1 MSYTGT
7 TPKFDSVEGDNIKV
21 DGNTISSTN
30 TDGNINLLPDGTGKV
45 TVPTQTQGDNST
57 AAASTEY
64 VDASSAAV
72 QANLDQEIIDRAD
85 ADAQTLVDANAY
97 TDAQIAAYPGEI
109 TTAANVGTGSGVY
122 KEKIDSELKFKSLVA
137 GSNVTITS
145 SADELIIS
153 SSGAA
158 SEEAYFITVIDVFS
172 GDGLE
177 TDFTLS
183 ESIDSVNK
191 LDIHIGGIYQEKAS
205 YSVAGTTLSFS
216 EAPPAGT
223 NNIEVI
229 VHKVLIGSLG
239 GGTTGQALIKN
250 SSDEGDFAWASFP
263 TDPME
268 IFNVTITKAS
278 NDTSL
283 TGLLHFKAPKNLVIS
298 SFKAQLFEK
307 GATAS
312 GTLSVDVKKNSSPDN
327 VGMTSM
333 FSILPS
339 FDFASAVNYAQST
352 GTLSTTSVSEGEYL
366 RLDIPSIPASFTG
379 TIQIVMYA

>member
-1 MSYTGT
+1 MSYTGS

-30 TDGNINLLPDGTGKV
+30 ENGDINLAPNGTGKV
-45 TVPTQTQGDNST
+45 TVPTPSQGDNST
-57 AAASTEY
+57 SAASTAY
-64 VDASSAAV
+64 VDAAA
-72 QANLDQEIIDRAD
+72 D
-85 ADAQTLVDANAY
+85 QTLLDANTY
-97 TDAQIAAYPGEI
+97 TDDQIAAIPPGEVA
-109 TTAANVGTGSGVY
+109 TVANVGTGAGVY
-122 KEKIDSELKFKSLVA
+122 KEKVGYEFKLKSLVA
-137 GSNVTITS
+137 GSNVTITEN
-145 SADELIIS
+145 ADDLTIS
-153 SSGAA
+153 SSGAT

-191 LDIHIGGIYQEKAS
+191 LDIHIGGVYQQKSS
-205 YSVAGTTLSFS
+205 YTVTGTTLSFS

-223 NNIEVI
+223 DNIEVI
-229 VHKVLIGSLG
+229 VHKVLVGSLG

-283 TGLLHFKAPKNLVIS
+283 TGLLHFKAPKDLTIS
-298 SFKAQLFEK
+298 SFKAQIFEK

-312 GTLSVDVKKNSSPDN
+312 GTLSVDVKKNSSPDDA
-327 VGMTSM
+327 GMTSV
-333 FSILPS
+333 FSALPS
-339 FDFASAVNYAQST
+339 FDFSLISDYAESG
-352 GTLSTTSVSEGEYL
+352 GTLSATSVSEGNYL
-366 RLDIPSIPASFTG
+366 RLDLPSIPASFVG
-379 TIQIVMYA
+379 TIQILMYA